1 VSGVRLSRFV
11 ITYRDVRE
19 REHVLYDVVNDRYV
33 GVDDRALAA
42 LDRWRTAAP
51 LAGEETET
59 AEALAQLGFLV
70 DGNAADE
77 ARLAAAERQAAR
89 GMPDTAYVTLLPT
102 LACNLACTYC
112 IQKDHPITGHMA
124 PEVEEAAMTWV
135 ERAVIRSGARRLVV
149 HYVGGEPLVRKGFL
163 LRTAARLSAAMNRL
177 GIAFGWEITTNGVN
191 LDAAFARAMSALGEG
206 LVKITIDGDRETHDA
221 ARVHRDGRGSFDR
234 AFGALAQVARE
245 CPEVRLLVG
254 GNFSE
259 AKRDSYERLLERMA
273 AAGMGGRL
281 DAVRFKPIIDTSGCG
296 AACGAPAA
304 TESLV
309 QLGRSA
315 AARGLTRRESGGV
328 DEVGPCELHWEN
340 AWIIDPAGRIYKC
353 FAVAGRPEM
362 AVGSVRDP
370 GPLRP
375 APLTAARPWDA
386 CSDCPFV
393 PVCLG
398 GCIGGAYLTQGK
410 PAVMC
415 DRPRFEIRFREE
427 IVRRYLAEFHPES
440 NPAAVPAAA

>member
-1 VSGVRLSRFV
+1 VRLSRFV
-11 ITYRDVRE
+11 ITYRAVRE
-19 REHVLYDVVNDRYV
+19 SEHVLYDVVGDRYV
-33 GVDDRALAA
+33 GVDDRTMAALQRWQTSAPRPGEEAEAAGALA
-42 LDRWRTAAP
+42 
-51 LAGEETET
+51 E
-59 AEALAQLGFLV
+59 LGFLV
-70 DGNAADE
+70 DDAEADA
-77 ARLAAAERQAAR
+77 ARLRAAERQAAR
-89 GMPDTAYVTLLPT
+89 GMPETAYVTILPT
-102 LACNLACTYC
+102 LACNLACGYC
-112 IQKDHPITGHMA
+112 IQKDHPATGVMQ
-124 PEVEEAAMTWV
+124 PDVEAAAMAWI
-135 ERAVIRSGARRLVV
+135 ERAAVRSGARRLVV
-149 HYVGGEPLVRKGFL
+149 QYIGGEPLLRKDFL
-163 LRTAARLSAAMNRL
+163 LRTAAHLSDAMKAV
-177 GIAFGWEITTNGVN
+177 GIAFGWEITTNGVK
-191 LDAAFARAMSALGEG
+191 LDAGFAHAMSAFGDG

-221 ARVHRDGRGSFDR
+221 ARTYRDGRGSFDE
-234 AFGALAQVARE
+234 AFGALEQVARE

-281 DAVRFKPIIDTSGCG
+281 DAVRFKPVIDTGGCG
-296 AACGAPAA
+296 AACGTPAA

-398 GCIGGAYLTQGK
+398 GCIGGAWLTHGR
-410 PAVMC
+410 PEVMC

-427 IVRRYLAEFHPES
+427 IVKRYLAEFHPES
-440 NPAAVPAAA
+440 SPVAVPAAA